1 MPPQEVFEIPARLA
15 VLEDQQAWYR
25 YDENDKEA
33 EPVHGQAHDEHVAG
47 EKELTEKEGDD
58 RSHSN
63 SQEILDLQ
71 THQSHVGS

>member
-1 MPPQEVFEIPARLA
+1 
-15 VLEDQQAWYR
+15 
-25 YDENDKEA
+25 
-33 EPVHGQAHDEHVAG
+33 
-47 EKELTEKEGDD
+47 LTEKEGDD